1 MTTRE
6 VKNTE
11 TGASELYD
19 PQVVLRNG
27 ETTWLEPLSGH
38 WFHPA
43 PKFPGKVDWVPPTAK
58 LAAGSPDES
67 KALMDVTC
75 WGSNSAW

>member
-1 MTTRE
+1 VTTRE

-11 TGASELYD
+11 TSASELYD

-27 ETTWLEPLSGH
+27 ETTWLEPLSCH

-43 PKFPGKVDWVPPTAK
+43 PKFPGKVDWVPPAAK
-58 LAAGSPDES
+58 AAAGSLDQN
-67 KALMDVTC
+67 KALMD
-75 WGSNSAW
+75 